1 MSRDSAAYNNVVL
14 VTGSS
19 PGFGRLIVTR
29 LVQRG
34 YTVFASLRDI
44 SNRNRKHVVESQELR
59 RAEDLRL
66 SIIEL
71 DVTDD
76 RSVRPAMVCGSGF
89 PQASRRS
96 ANNSPMTP

>member
-14 VTGSS
+14 VTGLST
-19 PGFGRLIVTR
+19 GFGWLIATR
-29 LVQRG
+29 LVRRG
-34 YTVFASLRDI
+34 YTVFASMRDI
-44 SNRNRKHVVESQELR
+44 SNCNRKHVVESQELC

-76 RSVRPAMVCGSGF
+76 RSVRPAMVCGPGF

-96 ANNSPMTP
+96 ANHSPMTP

>member
-1 MSRDSAAYNNVVL
+1 MSRDSAAYNNVAL

-19 PGFGRLIVTR
+19 TGFGQLIATR
-29 LVQRG
+29 LVRRG
-34 YTVFASLRDI
+34 YTVFASMRDI
-44 SNRNRKHVVESQELR
+44 RNCNRKHVVELQELR
-59 RAEDLRL
+59 RAEDLCL

-76 RSVRPAMVCGSGF
+76 RSVRPAMVCGSRF

-96 ANNSPMTP
+96 ADIVR